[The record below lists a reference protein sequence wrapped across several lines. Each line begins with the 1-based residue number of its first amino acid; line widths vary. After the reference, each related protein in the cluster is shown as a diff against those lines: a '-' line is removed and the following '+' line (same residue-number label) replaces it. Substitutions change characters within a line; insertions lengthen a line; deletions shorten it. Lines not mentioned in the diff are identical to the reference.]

1 MIEINKKEIFAMR
14 IKNKYHP
21 KKIFFQEYKKEQLE
35 DFIINNQNR
44 LFQIPYYS
52 QEEGLCKLI
61 GYNKYSPFFVVYPLQ
76 EEIGWYTNLF
86 ITQDCSII
94 IPSSRGYFTKSLI
107 EV

>member
-1 MIEINKKEIFAMR
+1 MR

-21 KKIFFQEYKKEQLE
+21 KEIFFKEYKKEQLE

-61 GYNKYSPFFVVYPLQ
+61 GYNKYSPFLLY
-76 EEIGWYTNLF
+76 IHY
-86 ITQDCSII
+86 
-94 IPSSRGYFTKSLI
+94 KKK
-107 EV
+107 